1 MSAGWCGR
9 VLLSLEEL
17 LEATTDEIIDEIFD
31 RTAIYDEIFL
41 FTLWPV
47 LEDSVVSL
55 IRVNHSEIWL

>member
-1 MSAGWCGR
+1 MSAGWCGW

-17 LEATTDEIIDEIFD
+17 LEASTDEITDEVFD

-47 LEDSVVSL
+47 LEDSIVSL